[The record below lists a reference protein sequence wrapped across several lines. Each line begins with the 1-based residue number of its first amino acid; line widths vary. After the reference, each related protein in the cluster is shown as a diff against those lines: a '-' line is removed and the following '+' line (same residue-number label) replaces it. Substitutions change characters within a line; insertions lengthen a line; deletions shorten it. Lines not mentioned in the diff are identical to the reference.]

1 MTEGVLVDEIE
12 VRGFTKPLIDQGNL
26 SGETKALQ
34 KKSLS
39 SN

>member
-26 SGETKALQ
+26 SGETKTP